1 MSKQT
6 RTLEIP
12 VKQDYQ
18 VPEPLITEIHINK
31 DDNTILELSK
41 KRNDII
47 NNIKKVNIDKI
58 EQLEILRESLNEQ
71 FESQENQT
79 NTATGSQKVEDALL
93 KDFIDYLQQINKS
106 I

>member
-1 MSKQT
+1 MPKQI
-6 RTLEIP
+6 RKLEIP

-18 VPEPLITEIHINK
+18 VPEALISEIYIDKN
-31 DDNTILELSK
+31 DNTILELSK
-41 KRNDII
+41 KRNDIVG
-47 NNIKKVNIDKI
+47 NVKKANQQKI

-93 KDFIDYLQQINKS
+93 KNFIDYLQQINKS

>member
-18 VPEPLITEIHINK
+18 VPEVLITEIHINK
-31 DDNTILELSK
+31 DDNTILELSR

-47 NNIKKVNIDKI
+47 SDIKKVNIDKI

>member
-18 VPEPLITEIHINK
+18 VPEVLITKIHINK
-31 DDNTILELSK
+31 DDNTILELSR
-41 KRNDII
+41 KRNDIVSD
-47 NNIKKVNIDKI
+47 IKKVNIDKI
-58 EQLEILRESLNEQ
+58 EQLEILRGSLNDQ
-71 FESQENQT
+71 FESQQNQT